1 MPKGGCRHKKPTQ
14 LKVLQGTA
22 RPDRIKEGEPK
33 PVPLAPDPPSWLDR
47 TGKATWR
54 KYAPMLERLGLLTEA
69 DGDSL
74 AAYCQAVSRYVA
86 AVKRLKKV
94 VRENPDDIE
103 LIRKAEISVE
113 KAEQS
118 VRLLGNEFG
127 LTPAARSRIDVPLE
141 AANDAESILE
151 KIWQQQG

>member
-1 MPKGGCRHKKPTQ
+1 
-14 LKVLQGTA
+14 
-22 RPDRIKEGEPK
+22 
-33 PVPLAPDPPSWLDR
+33 
-47 TGKATWR
+47 
-54 KYAPMLERLGLLTEA
+54 
-69 DGDSL
+69 
-74 AAYCQAVSRYVA
+74 VA